1 MQRRPPRSTR
11 TDTLFPYTTLFRSP
25 CDATRGVVTAKPVI
39 PRAKAREDVSLAV
52 EYYAD
57 EAGADVAFS
66 FIDALE
72 QAYSFIGE
80 MLAAGS
86 PRWSHALRDRK
97 STRLELQSLMR
108 ISYAVFC
115 LTKKTSLQHNNTKCQ

>member
-1 MQRRPPRSTR
+1 MFPRPSC
-11 TDTLFPYTTLFRSP
+11 P

-86 PRWSHALRDRK
+86 PRWSHALSLPSLRTIGLNGFPWLRSEERRVGK
-97 STRLELQSLMR
+97 EGVST
-108 ISYAVFC
+108 F
-115 LTKKTSLQHNNTKCQ
+115 KF